1 VSLRA
6 RSKKLERTDVRK
18 ENRMNKM
25 LMSALGVAGIL
36 AALAGP
42 AVAQEGCGE
51 RNCKADGKR
60 LTRTEGVVNPC
71 VESTTMTVAVAP
83 GDRRE
88 GDSWRMKYDGKRTT
102 REYTREVLL
111 PEVVKGHECTWRF
124 RTVGR
129 TATRENYCV
138 VNGVE
143 QSCYGMN
150 NAGEC
155 IARH

>member
-1 VSLRA
+1 M
-6 RSKKLERTDVRK
+6 LERTDVRK

-25 LMSALGVAGIL
+25 LMSALGAAGIL
-36 AALAGP
+36 AALAAP
-42 AVAQEGCGE
+42 AVAQDACGDWIW
-51 RNCKADGKR
+51 KSDGKR
-60 LTRTEGVVNPC
+60 LTRTEGVVEPY
-71 VESTTMTVAVAP
+71 VASTTMIVAVAP

-111 PEVVKGHECTWRF
+111 PEVAKGHECSWRF
-124 RTVGR
+124 HTVGR